1 MIFSEST
8 SITNITRY
16 NRQGHTSPG
25 GGRSCGAGGQR
36 APFQLPCK
44 WEAARPCCP
53 GVCISRHSL
62 LLGTME
68 HLSWDLLT
76 AVFKMSAPD
85 GLVVTFSQN
94 SWEPLP
100 TFLRDGE
107 DNFLKCWLTEQN
119 VLRLVTDFFPLLH
132 PPSCCKT
139 TYGDSNFGKK
149 LMTLLRDNTSEGS
162 DKLVAKWEK
171 YIKDV
176 YGVRGFFPWF
186 FPGDAWRSARFS
198 IPIRLPLCFFYIQGV
213 IRELGNWSYLWSFPS
228 KHPTFSYSPDRLKEL
243 RTAFSFILI

>member
-1 MIFSEST
+1 MICSEST

-16 NRQGHTSPG
+16 NHQGHTSLG

-44 WEAARPCCP
+44 WEADHPCCP
-53 GVCISRHSL
+53 GVCVSRHSL
-62 LLGTME
+62 LLGIME

-85 GLVVTFSQN
+85 GLVVAFSQN

-100 TFLRDGE
+100 TFLRDGN
-107 DNFLKCWLTEQN
+107 DNFLKCWLREQN
-119 VLRLVTDFFPLLH
+119 VLWLVTDFSPLLH

-149 LMTLLRDNTSEGS
+149 LMALLRDNTSEES

-171 YIKDV
+171 HIKNI
-176 YGVRGFFPWF
+176 YGVKGFFPPLF
-186 FPGDAWRSARFS
+186 FPRRCLAISKVQCPHMPAIMLFLHPGCDMGAGE
-198 IPIRLPLCFFYIQGV
+198 LEVPLV
-213 IRELGNWSYLWSFPS
+213 FPLQAS
-228 KHPTFSYSPDRLKEL
+228 NLLLLFRQ
-243 RTAFSFILI
+243 A